1 MSRVK
6 ICDTTL
12 RDGEQMAGVHFGVS
26 QKLDIAKRLAKTGV
40 DVIEAGFPA
49 ASVGDFDAV
58 RAVAEAMSAEG
69 CPTVSALSRA
79 VFADID
85 MTQTKIVVT
94 KTNGKVEL
102 YNERG
107 CYQRTIYHGN
117 ATQARWAGSDIAVYL
132 SDHVELYSDR
142 GCYIRRI

>member
-1 MSRVK
+1 MYIVK
-6 ICDTTL
+6 ITNGRVELYNERGCY
-12 RDGEQMAGVHFGVS
+12 Q
-26 QKLDIAKRLAKTGV
+26 
-40 DVIEAGFPA
+40 
-49 ASVGDFDAV
+49 
-58 RAVAEAMSAEG
+58 RAIVCSN
-69 CPTVSALSRA
+69 A

-132 SDHVELYSDR
+132 SDHIELYSDR